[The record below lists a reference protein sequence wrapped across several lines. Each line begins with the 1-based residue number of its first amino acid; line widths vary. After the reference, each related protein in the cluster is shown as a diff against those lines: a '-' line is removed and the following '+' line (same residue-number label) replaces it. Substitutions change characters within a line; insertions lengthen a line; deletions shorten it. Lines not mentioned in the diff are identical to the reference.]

1 MATAAANPISSIL
14 KKATDEMAKNI
25 VPAPE
30 LNYGA
35 FYGTRDQE
43 GHHPSDEVMKHIAT
57 KHYASHDLANTLKTI
72 AKVTFFITIVIGLL
86 QLGPYVGLLLELFM

>member
-1 MATAAANPISSIL
+1 
-14 KKATDEMAKNI
+14 
-25 VPAPE
+25 
-30 LNYGA
+30 
-35 FYGTRDQE
+35 
-43 GHHPSDEVMKHIAT
+43 MKHIAT